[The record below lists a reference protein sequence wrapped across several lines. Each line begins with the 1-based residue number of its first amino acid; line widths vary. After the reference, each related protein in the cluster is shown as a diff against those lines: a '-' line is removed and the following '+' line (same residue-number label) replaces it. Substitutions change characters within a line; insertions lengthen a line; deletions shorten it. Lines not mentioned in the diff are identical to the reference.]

1 MTDGPNHEP
10 APDGPPLTSLAGPLL
25 AGAAIGIMPTGL
37 AYLAGVG
44 AEIATAIYVVTTIPA
59 SAAIALARFG
69 AGRSRSAQETLRE
82 GESS

>member
-1 MTDGPNHEP
+1 
-10 APDGPPLTSLAGPLL
+10 
-25 AGAAIGIMPTGL
+25 MPTGL

-69 AGRSRSAQETLRE
+69 AGHSRSAQETLRE
-82 GESS
+82 EESS